1 MGLKAVEIYHNRQ
14 LDGKAMRCQLVGDG
28 GGLSS
33 NASNLKLPHALNGKS
48 GSIATSHLDHRAPP
62 PELNTIHRALFSDRK
77 HFADSEI
84 GTKPLFT
91 VTMPKKGERNN
102 RPNYD

>member
-1 MGLKAVEIYHNRQ
+1 MTSK
-14 LDGKAMRCQLVGDG
+14 
-28 GGLSS
+28 SS
-33 NASNLKLPHALNGKS
+33 S
-48 GSIATSHLDHRAPP
+48 ATSSHVEHHRAPP

-77 HFADSEI
+77 SLADSEI